1 MKAQRLEYFSK
12 RRELTQQK
20 QEADKVITENNGRL
34 QQKEMEINELKSI
47 YEQTKVRI
55 MELEEVNCALEEERQ
70 FLLTNMTQM
79 KEKAEAEIKN
89 QNNSSN
95 ESLALKEMQN
105 ELNFYSEQLAIVTKK
120 WEELEPLYNIQR
132 QKLELA

>member
-1 MKAQRLEYFSK
+1 
-12 RRELTQQK
+12 
-20 QEADKVITENNGRL
+20 
-34 QQKEMEINELKSI
+34 MEINELKSI

-105 ELNFYSEQLAIVTKK
+105 ELNFYSE
-120 WEELEPLYNIQR
+120 
-132 QKLELA
+132 